1 MNMRGWQ
8 FFAFGSAFFAGL
20 TAILG
25 KVGVQ
30 GINSNLGMFIRT
42 VVVLAMTALILTF
55 RTEWNKTEGLNLHSI
70 IFLVLSAI
78 ATGLSWLCYYRALQL
93 GPASKVAPVDKLS
106 VAFAILL
113 AVIFLGEKLTWKAM
127 IGCAFVVIGSLVL
140 ALG

>member
-8 FFAFGSAFFAGL
+8 FFAFCSAFFAGL

-42 VVVLAMTALILTF
+42 VVVLIMTALILTF
-55 RTEWNKTEGLNLHSI
+55 RTEWNKTQGLNTHTV
-70 IFLVLSAI
+70 IFLILSAL
-78 ATGLSWLCYYRALQL
+78 ATGMSWLCYYRALQL

-113 AVIFLGEKLTWKAM
+113 AVVFLGEKLTWKTI
-127 IGCAFVVIGSLVL
+127 IGCAFVVIGSVVL